1 MHPALDKLVFNAAT
15 LPLRPFYRRYP
26 YRSDASMRSA
36 NDRGMV
42 DLELGFFCNR
52 IPKAANSTI
61 VTNLVRLKL
70 GHDVP
75 SRQAKKIFTHPGRLS
90 RARMERFDE
99 LFKFTVVR
107 NPYTRVLS
115 AYLDKI
121 ARFPHRR
128 GNDISFGE
136 FLQRLAGDRRF
147 LYSNAHWVPQADLL
161 LIPAQEFDVIGKV
174 ESLDRDL
181 NQIKQRICP
190 GAGDQ
195 ITNAGPPPTGA
206 AKKLRRYYSDD
217 ALIALVADIYR
228 DDFATFGYSTDF
240 PA

>member
-1 MHPALDKLVFNAAT
+1 MHPALDKLLFNRAT

-26 YRSDASMRSA
+26 FRSPVSMRSA

-75 SRQAKKIFTHPGRLS
+75 SRQAKKISTRPGRLS
-90 RARMERFDE
+90 RADMARFDE

-107 NPYTRVLS
+107 NPYSRVLS
-115 AYLDKI
+115 AYLNKVV
-121 ARFPHRR
+121 RFPQRC
-128 GNDISFGE
+128 GEISFAQ
-136 FLQRLAGDRRF
+136 FLQRLAEEPRF

-161 LIPAQEFDVIGKV
+161 LIPAEEFDVIGKV

-181 NQIKQRICP
+181 AEIKQRIRP
-190 GAGDQ
+190 GVADQ
-195 ITNAGPPPTGA
+195 ITSAGPPPTGA

-217 ALIALVADIYR
+217 SLIALVADIYR
-228 DDFATFGYSTDF
+228 DDFATFGYSTDL